1 MTQNKWRT
9 RRFVTL
15 GMLAMLGLFGGLGY
29 WSATSQIAGAIVTSG
44 MIQVESNRQVV
55 QHPTGGVVGEILV
68 VDGDTVKAG
77 DILIR
82 FDDVQIRSEI
92 DIIEG
97 QLFELIGRQSR
108 LKAERDALDEITFDQ
123 ELIIAAKN
131 PKFADIMPS
140 QIRLFTARRLTL
152 AEELAQM
159 NERIVQIGNQI
170 DGTQAQLSAQQEQ
183 IALMQTELADQQ
195 SLLEKG
201 LVQAG
206 NVSAL
211 RRAVADLIGNAGA
224 MQATIAQNRGRIAE
238 AEIEILRLKSQA
250 SEDAITA
257 LNDLQFSEIELRQR
271 RLSLTETLARLDVR
285 APRSGVVLGMQVHAE
300 RSVVQAAQAILYI
313 VPQDSPLIISVQ
325 IPTIDIDQIYVGQE
339 VFLRF
344 PAFDQRTTPEI
355 LGVVVKIAPDVVLN
369 EQTGQSFYAAE
380 LRPAEGELE
389 KLEGLQLLPGM
400 PVESF
405 IKTDDRTPLEYLLKP
420 LTDYFN
426 RAFRES

>member
-1 MTQNKWRT
+1 MNKWRT
-9 RRFVTL
+9 RRYITL
-15 GMLAMLGLFGGLGY
+15 GALGLLGLFGGLGY

-44 MIQVESNRQVV
+44 MIEVESNRQVV
-55 QHPTGGVVGEILV
+55 QHPNGGVIGEILV
-68 VDGDTVKAG
+68 DDGDTVEAG

-82 FDDVQIRSEI
+82 FDDVQTRSEI

-108 LKAERDALDEITFDQ
+108 LKAERDAAEEISFDP
-123 ELIIAAKN
+123 ELVEVSQN
-131 PKFADIMPS
+131 PDFADIIPS
-140 QIRLFTARRLTL
+140 QTRLFNARRLTL

-159 NERIVQIGNQI
+159 NERIIQIANQI
-170 DGTQAQLSAQQEQ
+170 EGTEAQLSAQNEQ
-183 IALMQTELADQQ
+183 IALMQVELADQQ
-195 SLLEKG
+195 SLLDKG

-211 RRAVADLIGNAGA
+211 QRAVADLIGNAGA

-250 SEDAITA
+250 REDAITA

-271 RLSLTETLARLDVR
+271 RLSLTETLSRLDVR
-285 APRSGVVLGMQVHAE
+285 APRSGVVLGMKFFSE
-300 RSVVQAAQAILYI
+300 RAVVQAAEAILYI

-339 VFLRF
+339 VSLRF
-344 PAFDQRTTPEI
+344 PAFDQRSTPELI
-355 LGVVVKIAPDVVLN
+355 GVVVKIAPDVFLN
-369 EQTGQSFYAAE
+369 EQTGQSYYAAE
-380 LRPAEGELE
+380 LRPADGELE
-389 KLEGLQLLPGM
+389 KLEGLELLPGM

-405 IKTDDRTPLEYLLKP
+405 IKTDDRTPLEYLIKP
-420 LTDYFN
+420 LSDYFT

>member
-1 MTQNKWRT
+1 MTNNKWRT
-9 RRFVTL
+9 RRFVIL
-15 GMLAMLGLFGGLGY
+15 GMLAMFGLFGGLGY

-68 VDGDTVKAG
+68 VDGDTVEAG

-108 LKAERDALDEITFDQ
+108 LKAERDAADEITFDQ
-123 ELIIAAKN
+123 ELLDAAQN

-140 QIRLFTARRLTL
+140 QTRLFNARRLTL

-183 IALMQTELADQQ
+183 IALMQIELDDQQ

-238 AEIEILRLKSQA
+238 AEIEILRLESQ
-250 SEDAITA
+250 SREDAITA

-380 LRPAEGELE
+380 LRPAEGELA
-389 KLEGLQLLPGM
+389 KLEGLELLPGM